1 MKNKT
6 IDLSQFMLDENDEKL
21 MKSLDNKTMKD
32 DPNYPKNKRVN
43 LEYYNQDELDDVGVD
58 DYSDCDGRE
67 EIETLSDAGMDI
79 YWLDWNQV

>member
-43 LEYYNQDELDDVGVD
+43 LEYYNQDELEDVGVD

-79 YWLDWNQV
+79 Y

>member
-21 MKSLDNKTMKD
+21 MKSLDNKTIKD

-79 YWLDWNQV
+79 Y

>member
-58 DYSDCDGRE
+58 DY
-67 EIETLSDAGMDI
+67 
-79 YWLDWNQV
+79 

>member
-1 MKNKT
+1 
-6 IDLSQFMLDENDEKL
+6 MLDENDEKL

-79 YWLDWNQV
+79 Y

>member
-21 MKSLDNKTMKD
+21 MKSLDSKTVKD
-32 DPNYPKNKRVN
+32 APNYSKNKRVN
-43 LEYYNQDELDDVGVD
+43 LEYYNQDELEDIGVD

-79 YWLDWNQV
+79 Y

>member
-1 MKNKT
+1 
-6 IDLSQFMLDENDEKL
+6 MLDEEDEKR

-43 LEYYNQDELDDVGVD
+43 LEYYNQDELEDVGVD

-79 YWLDWNQV
+79 Y

>member
-21 MKSLDNKTMKD
+21 MKSLDSKTIKD
-32 DPNYPKNKRVN
+32 DPNYSKNKRVN
-43 LEYYNQDELDDVGVD
+43 LEYYNQDELEDIGVD

-79 YWLDWNQV
+79 Y

>member
-6 IDLSQFMLDENDEKL
+6 IDLSQFMLNENDEKL

-79 YWLDWNQV
+79 Y

>member
-6 IDLSQFMLDENDEKL
+6 IDLSQFMLEENDEKL

-79 YWLDWNQV
+79 Y

>member
-32 DPNYPKNKRVN
+32 DPSYPKNKRVN

-79 YWLDWNQV
+79 Y

>member
-1 MKNKT
+1 MKNKK
-6 IDLSQFMLDENDEKL
+6 IDLSQFMLNENDEKL

-79 YWLDWNQV
+79 Y

>member
-6 IDLSQFMLDENDEKL
+6 IDLSQFMLNENDEKL

-67 EIETLSDAGMDI
+67 EIETLSDAGMEI
-79 YWLDWNQV
+79 Y